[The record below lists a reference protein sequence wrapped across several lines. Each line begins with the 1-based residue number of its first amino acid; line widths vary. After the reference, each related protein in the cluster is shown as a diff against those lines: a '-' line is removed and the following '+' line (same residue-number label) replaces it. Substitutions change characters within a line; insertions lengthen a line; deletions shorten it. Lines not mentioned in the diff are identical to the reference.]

1 MMSIRTEPD
10 LSERQ
15 TRGRGA
21 PHWLRWLLPALLIVA
36 WLGAGSIGGPYFGR
50 VDEVSSNDATSYL
63 PTSADATR
71 VQALLPEFSG
81 GDAIPAI
88 VLFTAER
95 GIGKAQL
102 AEIGSAAEEFAGLGA
117 VSGEAVAEL
126 RTAARGAAPDGV

>member
-36 WLGAGSIGGPYFGR
+36 WLAAGSIGGPYFGR

-71 VQALLPEFSG
+71 VQQRLASFTG
-81 GDAIPAI
+81 GDSVPA
-88 VLFTAER
+88 VLVFVADR
-95 GIGKAQL
+95 GRLTDAQL
-102 AEIGSAAEEFAGLGA
+102 GSVRDSIEEAGRVAGVRGDSGA
-117 VSGEAVAEL
+117 
-126 RTAARGAAPDGV
+126 

>member
-1 MMSIRTEPD
+1 MKLLARHAAQGGRT
-10 LSERQ
+10 R
-15 TRGRGA
+15 RAVRIVV
-21 PHWLRWLLPALLIVA
+21 PALLILG
-36 WLGAGSIGGPYFGR
+36 WLVAGSVGGPYFGR

-63 PTSADATR
+63 PASADATR

-81 GDAIPAI
+81 GDAVPAV